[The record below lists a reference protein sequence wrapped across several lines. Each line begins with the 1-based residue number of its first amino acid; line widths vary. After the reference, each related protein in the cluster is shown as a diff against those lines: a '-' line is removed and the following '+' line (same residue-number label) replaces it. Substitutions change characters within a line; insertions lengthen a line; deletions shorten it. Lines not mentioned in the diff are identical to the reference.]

1 MVLFLAIPATA
12 DTQIRPTVV
21 VDYTLEPAAL
31 LPGDTGT
38 LTLSIE
44 NMASKEVYVKEDD
57 QTFDMNA
64 YIASIT
70 LKGNDNIKVL
80 NNEYTDIGLLGPQDS
95 IRIAFNIKA
104 EDDATDGVHFLN
116 MEVVGGSDMYDL
128 NYNIPVKVDS
138 RDIKLILATMPATV
152 MNEISTVELDI
163 VNPRPNDLNNVILIP
178 EAEDITFNPA
188 EVFVGNVPAGNSSR
202 VSLTMNT
209 MEVPAGMRNV
219 SFTAS
224 YFNGDN
230 SHISAEKEAPVTVVE
245 QTSLIFTNIE
255 VTGFGNTYTVTG
267 DINNFGTTDAK
278 NVLITVE
285 GSDEIQPMQPYA
297 NYFVGTLEADDFSSF
312 ELSARVLSDQIT
324 TIPII
329 IEFRDTDNVYSSI
342 TGKLDIDNKIVTK
355 ETDTKTPT
363 WIWAVTGLATLMV
376 AGFIFYSWRRRKNP
390 DENELY
396 PEE

>member
-1 MVLFLAIPATA
+1 M
-12 DTQIRPTVV
+12 
-21 VDYTLEPAAL
+21 DYTLEPAAL

-38 LTLSIE
+38 LTLSIK
-44 NMASKEVYVKEDD
+44 NMATSEVYVKEDD

-70 LKGNDNIKVL
+70 LDGNDNIEIL
-80 NNEYTDIGLLGPQDS
+80 DNEYTDIGLLGPQDS

-104 EDDATDGVHFLN
+104 QDDATDRVHFLN

-163 VNPRPNDLNNVILIP
+163 VNPRPNDVNNVMIIP
-178 EAEDITFNPA
+178 KARDITFNPA
-188 EVFVGNVPAGNSSR
+188 EVFVGTVPAGNRSR

-209 MEVPAGMRNV
+209 MNVPAGMRNV
-219 SFTAS
+219 SFSAS

-230 SHISAEKEAPVTVVE
+230 SHISSEKETAVTVVE

-255 VTGFGNTYTVTG
+255 VTNFGNTYTVTG

-278 NVLITVE
+278 NVLITVVQ
-285 GSDEIQPMQPYA
+285 SDDIQPMQPYA

-312 ELSARVLSDQIT
+312 ELSARVLSDQINS
-324 TIPII
+324 IPIT

-342 TGKLDIDNKIVTK
+342 TSKLDIDNNIVSK
-355 ETDTKTPT
+355 ETDTQTPL
-363 WIWAVTGLATLMV
+363 WVLAVTGLAALLV
-376 AGFIFYSWRRRKNP
+376 AGIIFYSWRKRKNP
-390 DENELY
+390 DESEPY